1 MGMLAFLLLEERIVE
16 SKVGAACTMVMGG
29 VLFSREVISHPIVY
43 PVNNLLLLLIRE
55 RLILLVSMREAEEHC
70 RNGLHVFALL
80 SIKMMRVLALAPIS
94 QLSVHS
100 LTDSLFLDGLK
111 SSLSFLF
118 LPLFCSTFLS
128 LFVR

>member
-1 MGMLAFLLLEERIVE
+1 
-16 SKVGAACTMVMGG
+16 MVMGG

-43 PVNNLLLLLIRE
+43 PVNDLLLLLVRE

-80 SIKMMRVLALAPIS
+80 SNEMMRVFALAPIS

-100 LTDSLFLDGLK
+100 LTDPLFLDGLK
-111 SSLSFLF
+111 STDTFLF
-118 LPLFCSTFLS
+118 LPLFCSTLLT
-128 LFVR
+128 LFVRL